1 MYVRSC
7 LSKTSLIVKR
17 RHYAKGVIASPRGD
31 VLPVTNAKVHL
42 CRLTSVIGRLMI
54 KMAQS
59 NDASGWL
66 ERNATFGD
74 SNAAVI
80 DEAKR

>member
-17 RHYAKGVIASPRGD
+17 RHYAKGVITSPGD

-59 NDASGWL
+59 DDASDWL
-66 ERNATFGD
+66 ERNATFKD
-74 SNAAVI
+74 LNAAVI
-80 DEAKR
+80 NEAKR